1 MVLRRCPPLNAL
13 RAFEATAR
21 LGSFSLAADEL
32 CVTQGAVSRQV
43 GKLEDHLGVT
53 LLSRGARRTTLTFEG
68 ARFYASVHEAFER
81 ILDASE
87 MFSRKGDPL
96 VLKVKVP
103 PTFGIRWFVPRLVQ
117 FHGLHPDIDVQI
129 RTSHQPV
136 DFAQEDVDVAIHWGM
151 GEWDGVST
159 DHILNEELTPVCS
172 PTLLTDRPLARPAD
186 LAHHVLLRSMNR
198 TNDWRIW
205 LEAAGATE
213 VDWSR
218 ALKFENSGLTYQA
231 AIDGLGVVVAQR
243 AFIADDLA
251 AGRLITPF
259 PLSVPGERGYYLVYP
274 PDRLRLT
281 RVAEFRRWL
290 LEKIAQEGRDVRIS
304 SRSQDPA
311 KSPAAQPA
319 PSTGNS

>member
-21 LGSFSLAADEL
+21 HGSFSLAADEL

-43 GKLEDHLGVT
+43 SKLEDHLGVT
-53 LLSRGARRTTLTFEG
+53 LLSRSGRRTTLTFEG

-81 ILDASE
+81 ILDATE
-87 MFSRKGDPL
+87 MFTRKGDPL

-103 PTFGIRWFVPRLVQ
+103 PTLGIRWFVPRLVQ

-136 DFAQEDVDVAIHWGM
+136 DFAQEDVDVAIQWGL
-151 GEWDGVST
+151 GEWEGVSA
-159 DHILNEELTPVCS
+159 DHILHEELTPVCS
-172 PTLLTDRPLARPAD
+172 PALLTDRALHRPAD
-186 LAHHVLLRSMNR
+186 LANHVLLRSMNR

-205 LEAAGATE
+205 LEAAGATG

-243 AFIADDLA
+243 AFIQDDLA
-251 AGRLITPF
+251 AGRLIAPF

-290 LEKIAQEGRDVRIS
+290 LEKIAQDGKGSEIS
-304 SRSQDPA
+304 ARTRHQA
-311 KSPAAQPA
+311 KSPRGQPEPA
-319 PSTGNS
+319 PGNS